1 MKKVYLS
8 VLGITV
14 FGLSGVAQKHIAQP
28 LTNSKNSL
36 IEHTVKKETQV
47 SSKGI
52 IIWQND
58 FSNPAEWT
66 A

>member
-8 VLGITV
+8 ALGITV

-36 IEHTVKKETQV
+36 IEHTVKKRN
-47 SSKGI
+47 SSE
-52 IIWQND
+52 QQRNHHL
-58 FSNPAEWT
+58 AE
-66 A
+66 